1 MSNIFKLNKYFYKFI
16 FIALFL
22 VFTAPGFALAT
33 PADDA
38 KAVLKEHIDHVMSL
52 LMEPAFTD
60 PTQRD
65 NQIKKIDT
73 VILEIFDFQEF
84 SSRTIGKKWF
94 SFSEQQKKDFID
106 AFASLLRSTY
116 IEKMDKYDGE
126 SVNYTGSRTSK
137 DGNKV
142 EIKTTIN
149 AKGKEIPV
157 SYQMLKKGD
166 WIVYDVRIEGMSLVE
181 NYRSQFEEIFKS
193 GGTPDDLIVRVKKL
207 AEDLR
212 SQNRTIN
219 K

>member
-1 MSNIFKLNKYFYKFI
+1 MSNISKLNTYFYKVALIFLLFI
-16 FIALFL
+16 
-22 VFTAPGFALAT
+22 FTAPNLALAA

-38 KAVLKEHIDHVMSL
+38 KEALKEHIDHVMAL

-60 PTQRD
+60 PAQRD
-65 NQIKKIDT
+65 NQIKKIDD

-84 SSRTIGKKWF
+84 SSRTIGKRWL
-94 SFSEQQKKDFID
+94 SFSEQQQKDFID

-126 SVNYTGSRTSK
+126 SVNYIGSRTSK
-137 DGNKV
+137 DGSKV

-149 AKGKEIPV
+149 SKSKEIPV
-157 SYQMLKKGD
+157 SYQMLEKGG

-181 NYRSQFEEIFKS
+181 NYRSQFEEIFNS

-212 SQNRTIN
+212 KQNRTIN

>member
-1 MSNIFKLNKYFYKFI
+1 MSNIAKINTWFYKILFI
-16 FIALFL
+16 TILFA
-22 VFTAPGFALAT
+22 FTGPNLAMAN

-38 KAVLKEHIDHVMSL
+38 KRALKEHIDQVMVL

-60 PTQRD
+60 PAQRD
-65 NQIKKIDT
+65 NQISKIDD

-84 SSRTIGKKWF
+84 SSRTIGKKWL
-94 SFSEQQKKDFID
+94 SFNEQQKKDFID

-116 IEKMDKYDGE
+116 IEKMDRYDGE

-137 DGNKV
+137 DGSKV
-142 EIKTTIN
+142 EIQTTIN

-157 SYQMLKKGD
+157 SYQMLKKDD

-193 GGTPDDLIVRVKKL
+193 GGTPDDLIVRVNKL